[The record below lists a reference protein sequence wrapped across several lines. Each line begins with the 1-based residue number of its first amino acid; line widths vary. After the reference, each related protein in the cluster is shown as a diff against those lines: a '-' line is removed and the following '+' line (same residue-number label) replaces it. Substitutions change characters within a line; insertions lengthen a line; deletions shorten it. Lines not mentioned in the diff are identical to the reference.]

1 MKSEEIVMKLT
12 KIALGCAMA
21 IGATAAQAAD
31 TLLFP
36 YVVSGGA
43 VTTVVSVI
51 NTQGAASVGTDV
63 GEYYTSSGGA
73 WGTYSGTN
81 KYLHWRYHIKTANTP
96 GADCIENNGYFPTS
110 PLDIVS
116 YDVSGQRGIVVN
128 DVPTGVM
135 FSDPSSNNNWK
146 AVPAVN
152 QWSAITLSGQRA
164 VLFVHNA
171 GSSGENFLLRG
182 EAIIVEFDTGAAWG
196 YSAVRQGTVGSSS
209 DFDFDYSF
217 VGPINAE
224 SGTVSLMPMQ
234 EITTRFFITP
244 VNDPAVPDDP
254 ATPGTDE
261 SLASTLSIL
270 TANGL
275 DTTWF
280 GKLTTRID
288 LVPISGSIRVINRDE
303 GGISGGVTPQ
313 DVTCVFPVDASQLIT
328 ASNILNYTKPQ
339 GGWVQVGSSRPSG
352 ATWPTENAIAIKLEF
367 RSAGSG
373 GDFDMPESVG
383 AFNNAYVMN
392 PGYRN

>member
-1 MKSEEIVMKLT
+1 MKLT

-21 IGATAAQAAD
+21 IGATTAQAAD

-51 NTQGAASVGTDV
+51 NTQGAASVGGTV
-63 GEYYTSSGGA
+63 GEYYTSSGGT
-73 WGTYSGTN
+73 WGPYSSTN

-116 YDVSGQRGIVVN
+116 YDVSGQRGVEVN
-128 DVPTGVM
+128 GVPTGVM
-135 FSDPSSNNNWK
+135 FSDPSVNNNWK

-171 GSSGENFLLRG
+171 GSAEYFLLRG

-196 YSAVRQGTVGSSS
+196 YGAVRQGSVGPSI
-209 DFDFDYSF
+209 DGDFDYGF
-217 VGPINAE
+217 VGPINAD

-244 VNDPAVPDDP
+244 VNDPAIPDDP
-254 ATPGTDE
+254 TTTADE
-261 SLASTLSIL
+261 SLLSTPSIL

-275 DTTWF
+275 DTSWF

-313 DVTCVFPVDASQLIT
+313 NVTCVFPVDASQLIT
-328 ASNILNYTKPQ
+328 ASNILNYTNPQ
-339 GGWVQVGSSRPSG
+339 GGWVQVGSTRPTG
-352 ATWPTENAIAIKLEF
+352 AAWPTQNAVAIKLEF

-373 GDFDMPESVG
+373 GDFDMPTSVG